1 MLRRIILL
9 SALFLTIILFR
20 CSMGGGTE
28 TFNFEKDTPVWLKE
42 KISTISN
49 FTGNYYDWTRVYR
62 YEWNKSFIYLFSIPL
77 SSCTYCELYHQDGN
91 KVTAFNDSLLQDI
104 LQTRKGEILIW
115 ENKK

>member
-1 MLRRIILL
+1 MLRRIILVP
-9 SALFLTIILFR
+9 ALFLTIILFG

-42 KISTISN
+42 KIGTISN

-62 YEWNKSFIYLFSIPL
+62 YEWNKSFIYLFYIPL